1 MIPSSM
7 ISHLSLTTLACA
19 MMAALTSCGPDAKP
33 YPLDTCL
40 ISGNKLGAHGEP
52 YVLVRDGQEVKLCC
66 EPCLDDFNKDPAK
79 YLAEIA
85 AKAKQ

>member
-1 MIPSSM
+1 MHSRV
-7 ISHLSLTTLACA
+7 LLLLATSA
-19 MMAALTSCGPDAKP
+19 MLFSCGPEAKPKP

-52 YVLVRDGQEVKLCC
+52 YVFVRDGQEVKLCC
-66 EPCLDDFNKDPAK
+66 EPCLEDFNKDPAK

-85 AKAKQ
+85 AKSKPQ

>member
-1 MIPSSM
+1 MHSRF
-7 ISHLSLTTLACA
+7 LLLLAASA
-19 MMAALTSCGPDAKP
+19 MLFSCGPEAKPKP

-52 YVLVRDGQEVKLCC
+52 YVFVRDGQEVKLCC
-66 EPCLDDFNKDPAK
+66 EPCLEDFNQDPAK

-85 AKAKQ
+85 AKSKPQ